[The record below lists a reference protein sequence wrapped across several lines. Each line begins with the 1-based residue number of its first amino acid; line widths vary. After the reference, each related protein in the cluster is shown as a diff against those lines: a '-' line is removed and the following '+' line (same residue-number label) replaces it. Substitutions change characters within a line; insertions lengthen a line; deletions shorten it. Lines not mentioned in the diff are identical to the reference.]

1 MTWNSALPFLGAKDK
16 ALAESIGTPQ
26 FQGTDSF
33 FLVQNGLIY
42 QGGFLDT
49 LAVGSHQI
57 PFEAPLFQQIL
68 SIQLTE
74 IDGTGIARVDSATTT
89 LEMLGLTV
97 AVAPTKLYWWVVGV

>member
-1 MTWNSALPFLGAKDK
+1 MSYGSVAPFLGAKERE
-16 ALAESIGTPQ
+16 LAESMGLPQ

-49 LAVGSHQI
+49 LAVGSHSV
-57 PFEAPLFQQIL
+57 PLYAPLFQQIL

-89 LEMLGLTV
+89 LEILGLTV